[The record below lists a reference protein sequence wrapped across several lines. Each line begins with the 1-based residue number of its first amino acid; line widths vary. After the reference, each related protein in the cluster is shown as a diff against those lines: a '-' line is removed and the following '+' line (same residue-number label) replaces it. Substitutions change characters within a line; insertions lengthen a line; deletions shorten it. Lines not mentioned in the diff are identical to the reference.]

1 MEVARKNKQN
11 TKIMAEEVKHA
22 NEELKTLR
30 HERLLRLYLEE
41 QQQQE
46 AELNRLGFA
55 IYKDRL

>member
-1 MEVARKNKQN
+1 
-11 TKIMAEEVKHA
+11 MAEEVKHA

-30 HERLLRLYLEE
+30 HERLLRLYLAE
-41 QQQQE
+41 QQEQE